1 MPDEE
6 RTHIPVTHTGS
17 LPRPDDLA
25 KMLLA
30 QVGGATVE
38 GFEARAERAID
49 DVVEEQV
56 RVGVDVVNDGE
67 QGKPSYVSYVRSR
80 LSGFGGEARPFGTPD
95 IAAHPDFAERLL
107 ALVKDLPFAQPACNG
122 EVRRIDHEAVKVDIR
137 NLKEAAQRAG
147 ATRLFMTAASPGL
160 ITIFFEDQHYHN
172 RDAYL
177 AALVDALRE
186 EYEEIAAAGIT
197 VQLDC
202 PDIGAGS
209 STLATRGERRK
220 YVAEALEAIDAATS
234 AIPPEQLRMHV
245 CWGNYDGP
253 HDRDSELVEFIDLL
267 LAARPAGYVI
277 EAANPRHAHE
287 WEVFKDISLPEGKYL
302 VPGVIDSTNN
312 YVEHPRAVAQRLVN
326 YGRLVGRER
335 IMAGTDCGFG
345 TFVGQANT
353 VTSVVWDKF
362 RSLSEGARIAWGE
375 LA

>member
-1 MPDEE
+1 MPDEG
-6 RTHIPVTHTGS
+6 RPHVPVTHTGS
-17 LPRPDDLA
+17 LPRPPDLA

-30 QVGGATVE
+30 QVGGETVE

-49 DVVEEQV
+49 DAVKEQV

-80 LSGFGGEARPFGTPD
+80 LSGFGGESRPFSSADVAG
-95 IAAHPDFAERLL
+95 HPDFAERLL
-107 ALVKDLPFAQPACNG
+107 AIVKDIPFAQPACNG
-122 EVRRIDHEAVKVDIR
+122 EVRRVDHEAVQVDIR
-137 NLKEAAQRAG
+137 NLKEAAGRAG
-147 ATRLFMTAASPGL
+147 ATRLFMTTASPGL
-160 ITIFFEDQHYHN
+160 ITIFFEDQHYHS

-177 AALVDALRE
+177 AALVDAMRE
-186 EYEEIAAAGIT
+186 EYEAIATAGIT

-209 STLATRGERRK
+209 STLDTPEERRR
-220 YVAEALEAIDAATS
+220 YVAEALEAIDAATG
-234 AIPPEQLRMHV
+234 AIPPDQLRLHV

-253 HDRDSELVEFIDLL
+253 HDRDSELVEFVDLL
-267 LAARPAGYVI
+267 LGARPAGLVI

-287 WEVFKDISLPEGKYL
+287 WEIFKEITLPEGKYL

-312 YVEHPRAVAQRLVN
+312 YVEHPRVVAQRLVN
-326 YGRLVGRER
+326 YGRLVGRDR

-362 RSLSEGARIAWGE
+362 RSLAEGSRIAWAE